1 MTHYK
6 TNIQERVLHLL
17 SNIGVDP
24 QGKQECI
31 DTMAIIA
38 ATRFLKSN
46 YMNEILNSSAVI
58 MSCTIHLEGKKQAV
72 RTNCLDELVNL
83 MKNERPGVE
92 IEGVIRK
99 NIIQAMNNMSD
110 LPEGFYK
117 LTHCLL
123 MTDKTNK
130 LLDEVFKARSI
141 FSLFNLL
148 PKWSKFNNMIS
159 IDEFKKEDKFIST
172 IEELG

>member
-1 MTHYK
+1 MLGKKVTSRCVELLYENGEKNMEHYK

-17 SNIGVDP
+17 SNIGVDH

-46 YMNEILNSSAVI
+46 YINEILNSSAVI
-58 MSCTIHLEGKKQAV
+58 MSCTIHLEGKRQAV

-92 IEGVIRK
+92 IKGIIRK
-99 NIIQAMNNMSD
+99 NIIQAMTNMSD
-110 LPEGFYK
+110 LPEGF
-117 LTHCLL
+117 
-123 MTDKTNK
+123 
-130 LLDEVFKARSI
+130 
-141 FSLFNLL
+141 
-148 PKWSKFNNMIS
+148 
-159 IDEFKKEDKFIST
+159 
-172 IEELG
+172 